1 MSTVY
6 DLAPPTKGKV
16 VLRTTLGDL
25 DIELWP
31 KEAPRAVR
39 NFVQLC
45 LEGYY
50 DGAPFHRVDKDF
62 LVQGGDP
69 SGTGGGGESAFGAP
83 FADEFH
89 SRLRFA
95 HRGVVAL
102 ANQNRP
108 CSNGSQFFITL
119 DRADALNRKATIFG
133 KVTGDSL
140 FNLAR
145 FNELEVDAG
154 CRPLEPPALTRAEVL
169 WNPFDDV
176 VPRVDRAAKEAAAAA
191 AAAAAPARPARAAAK
206 NLALIS
212 FGDEEEEE
220 DEGAAGGGGGGGARG
235 GMVSAHDALEDARLS
250 REAAVEV
257 DLGKVRAAMRAASRG
272 GGGGGAGAGGA
283 GAAAAPAPAAPAPAV
298 AAEEEEAKPDYGD
311 DGDED
316 GGAVEEGE
324 APAAA
329 PAPAKRARLT
339 TGASAP
345 AALAPSK
352 QLAGADAELL
362 SAWEARR
369 QGYRERRRLG
379 GARDADTLA
388 KLQGFVAR
396 LKGGAAAA
404 AAAGGTGG
412 AEGGSAAGGS
422 AAATDAYDGR
432 VAAKKDLTQP
442 AAWRIDAYAA
452 AGAGASIEAL
462 VGHRLTF
469 ARAGGGARDAMAR
482 SDDVDDYEVLDPLAA
497 AAGAFDRRRQG
508 EKKRENEWAGRAPR
522 D

>member
-6 DLAPPTKGKV
+6 DLAPPTRGKV

-50 DGAPFHRVDKDF
+50 DGAPFHRVEKDF

-69 SGTGGGGESAFGAP
+69 SGTGAGGESAFGAP

-206 NLALIS
+206 NLALVS
-212 FGDEEEEE
+212 FGDEEEDEEE
-220 DEGAAGGGGGGGARG
+220 DAGGGGGARG

-272 GGGGGAGAGGA
+272 GGAGTGG
-283 GAAAAPAPAAPAPAV
+283 APAAPAPAP
-298 AAEEEEAKPDYGD
+298 AAAAPAAAAVEEAEPDYGD

-316 GGAVEEGE
+316 GSAAEEGE
-324 APAAA
+324 APAAAPA

-404 AAAGGTGG
+404 AAAG
-412 AEGGSAAGGS
+412 ASKARDGSAANSAGAGG
-422 AAATDAYDGR
+422 ADAYDGR
-432 VAAKKDLTQP
+432 VASEKDLTQP
-442 AAWRIDAYAA
+442 AAWRVDAYAA
-452 AGAGASIEAL
+452 AGAGGSIEAL
-462 VGHRLTF
+462 AGHRLAF
-469 ARAGGGARDAMAR
+469 ARAGGGGARDAMAR

-497 AAGAFDRRRQG
+497 AGGAFDRRRQD

-522 D
+522 E